1 MIIFSKYDSNEIVK
15 IIKNDFNQKR
25 LAQYFK
31 ILLQMETIFIEEI
44 SKWWKSKLDYS
55 EIVATSKWNENQNY
69 CKLES
74 NYCGNPFVSRYQP
87 RIQAFNSY

>member
-44 SKWWKSKLDYS
+44 SKW
-55 EIVATSKWNENQNY
+55 
-69 CKLES
+69 
-74 NYCGNPFVSRYQP
+74 
-87 RIQAFNSY
+87 